1 MSTFYISKK
10 SFPRKCLTVK
20 GTLRAEYEWV
30 QIEGVPCMV
39 IEEHHNDDGDL
50 EFIIFNSFT
59 SNPDNYF
66 KVSAE
71 ELAEHF
77 EVAIVNKDGFI
88 VGLTKYPD
96 GKIHT
101 SEFKKRAD
109 VKNIA
114 ALFKKIP
121 NKDLSSKLDQTLVS
135 QGSTHAATIP
145 LFFDYVSGAKKLK
158 STENFGDPIFNRHK
172 RWCPP
177 INITFE
183 EFKASPSYPAPLG
196 VRPKDFCLPSE
207 IISSAVELVTQMTQ
221 FLNSEDEFVKIIKTS
236 ILDVYNP
243 TGTAV
248 TRMAEPFCCK
258 WCNKVIDANLCKAE
272 YKSAT
277 NYIEICHR
285 DPNDRFLPRNVY
297 WGHGD
302 CNRRQGGYTEED
314 RIQDALTLL
323 KYNPEYLKKYIDEL
337 KALAT

>member
-1 MSTFYISKK
+1 MSAFYISKK

-20 GTLRAEYEWV
+20 GTVRTEYEWV

-39 IEEHHNDDGDL
+39 IEEHHNDKDEL

-59 SNPDNYF
+59 SNPDSYF
-66 KVSAE
+66 KVSAI

-77 EVAIVNKDGFI
+77 DKAIVNKDGFI
-88 VGLTKYPD
+88 MGLTKYPD

-101 SEFKKRAD
+101 LEFKKRVD

-121 NKDLSSKLDQTLVS
+121 NKDLSSKLEQTLVS
-135 QGSTHAATIP
+135 QGSTHAATIS
-145 LFFDYVSGAKKLK
+145 LFFDYVNGTKKLK

-183 EFKASPSYPAPLG
+183 EFKTSPSYPAPLG

-207 IISSAVELVTQMTQ
+207 IISSAVELVTQMTR
-221 FLNSEDEFVKIIKTS
+221 FLHSEDEFVKIIKTS
-236 ILDVYNP
+236 ILDVYTP
-243 TGTAV
+243 SATV
-248 TRMAEPFCCK
+248 TTVALEPFCCK

-314 RIQDALTLL
+314 RIQDAITLL

-337 KALAT
+337 KALVN

>member
-1 MSTFYISKK
+1 MSAFYISKK

-20 GTLRAEYEWV
+20 GTVRTEYEWV

-39 IEEHHNDDGDL
+39 IEEHHSDKDEL

-59 SNPDNYF
+59 SNPDSYF
-66 KVSAE
+66 KVSAI

-77 EVAIVNKDGFI
+77 EKAIVNKDGFI
-88 VGLTKYPD
+88 MGLTKYPD

-101 SEFKKRAD
+101 LEFKKRVD

-121 NKDLSSKLDQTLVS
+121 NKDLSSKLEQTLVS
-135 QGSTHAATIP
+135 QGSTHAATIS
-145 LFFDYVSGAKKLK
+145 LFFDYVNGTKKLK

-183 EFKASPSYPAPLG
+183 EFKTSPSYPAPLG

-207 IISSAVELVTQMTQ
+207 IISSAVELVTQMTR
-221 FLNSEDEFVKIIKTS
+221 FLHSEDEFVKIIKTS
-236 ILDVYNP
+236 ILDVYTP
-243 TGTAV
+243 SATV
-248 TRMAEPFCCK
+248 TTVALEPFCCK

-314 RIQDALTLL
+314 RIQDAITLL

-337 KALAT
+337 KALVN

>member
-1 MSTFYISKK
+1 MSAFYISKK

-20 GTLRAEYEWV
+20 GTVRTEYEWV

-39 IEEHHNDDGDL
+39 IEEHHNDKDEL

-59 SNPDNYF
+59 SNPDSYF
-66 KVSAE
+66 KVSAI

-77 EVAIVNKDGFI
+77 EKAIVNKDGFI
-88 VGLTKYPD
+88 MGLTKYPD

-101 SEFKKRAD
+101 LEFKKRVD

-121 NKDLSSKLDQTLVS
+121 NKDLSSKLEQTLVS
-135 QGSTHAATIP
+135 QGSTHAATIS
-145 LFFDYVSGAKKLK
+145 LFFDYVNGTKKLK

-183 EFKASPSYPAPLG
+183 EFKTSPSYPAPLG

-207 IISSAVELVTQMTQ
+207 IISSAVELVTQMTR
-221 FLNSEDEFVKIIKTS
+221 FLHSEDEFVKIIKTS
-236 ILDVYNP
+236 ILDVYTP
-243 TGTAV
+243 SATV
-248 TRMAEPFCCK
+248 TTVALEPFCCK

-314 RIQDALTLL
+314 RIQDAITLL

-337 KALAT
+337 KALVN